1 MLEIHEEDITQ
12 WYFGDQKENLLDW
25 LCVER
30 VLDENEQGNYKK
42 GGRFLDQLQA
52 ITQSFP
58 SLELRFFWPAP
69 QGQGKSMSFRMVD
82 LSSKGGSERK

>member
-1 MLEIHEEDITQ
+1 MLEIHEEEITQ

-30 VLDENEQGNYKK
+30 VLEENEQGNYKK
-42 GGRFLDQLQA
+42 KGEIP

-58 SLELRFFWPAP
+58 SLELRFC
-69 QGQGKSMSFRMVD
+69 
-82 LSSKGGSERK
+82 

>member
-12 WYFGDQKENLLDW
+12 WYFGDRKENLLDW

-69 QGQGKSMSFRMVD
+69 QGQGKRMCFRMVD
-82 LSSKGGSERK
+82 PSSK

>member
-1 MLEIHEEDITQ
+1 MNKVII
-12 WYFGDQKENLLDW
+12 
-25 LCVER
+25 
-30 VLDENEQGNYKK
+30 KK
-42 GGRFLDQLQA
+42 GGGGILRWLQA

>member
-1 MLEIHEEDITQ
+1 MLEIYEEDITQ

-52 ITQSFP
+52 ITKSFP

-69 QGQGKSMSFRMVD
+69 QGQGKRMSFRMVD
-82 LSSKGGSERK
+82 PSSK

>member
-1 MLEIHEEDITQ
+1 MLEIYEEDITQ

-30 VLDENEQGNYKK
+30 VLDENEQGKYKK

-69 QGQGKSMSFRMVD
+69 QGQGKRMCFRMVD
-82 LSSKGGSERK
+82 PSSK